1 MSKDINLNNQNFGF
15 EDFEAPE
22 EKSAVDKGAEA
33 TFVPVSPTT
42 EPSEATL
49 ETNLAIAFSSK
60 VVFLLKGKLKDHNK
74 KHPSDKVTLS
84 QLKTVYRGGANAFSP
99 SGSLGKT
106 RGEWALA
113 RVNMFLEIKSNKSK
127 INAKD
132 APLTPEAKSPTFEM
146 DIVLSKESP
155 TREEEFDLTGALT
168 PRDGDFEQASK
179 DIKEH
184 GLNYDFQNIDE
195 LYLEDYKPL
204 GFIWQKEL
212 LWNVDVKI
220 KDVTAITKYVN
231 VATVLIP
238 RVNVPVTKK
247 KVNKKG
253 K

>member
-1 MSKDINLNNQNFGF
+1 MAKDINLNNQNLGF

-22 EKSAVDKGAEA
+22 KKSTADKDAAA
-33 TFVPVSPTT
+33 TFVPVSPKT
-42 EPSEATL
+42 EPSETTH

-60 VVFLLKGKLKDHNK
+60 VVFLLKGKLKGHNK
-74 KHPSDKVTLS
+74 KCPSNKVTLS

-99 SGSLGKT
+99 SGSLDKT

-127 INAKD
+127 INAEKVSSVSKVD
-132 APLTPEAKSPTFEM
+132 SPTFEM
-146 DIVLSKESP
+146 DIVLSKELP
-155 TREEEFDLTGALT
+155 TKEEEFDLTGALT

-204 GFIWQKEL
+204 GFVW
-212 LWNVDVKI
+212 
-220 KDVTAITKYVN
+220 
-231 VATVLIP
+231 
-238 RVNVPVTKK
+238 
-247 KVNKKG
+247 
-253 K
+253 